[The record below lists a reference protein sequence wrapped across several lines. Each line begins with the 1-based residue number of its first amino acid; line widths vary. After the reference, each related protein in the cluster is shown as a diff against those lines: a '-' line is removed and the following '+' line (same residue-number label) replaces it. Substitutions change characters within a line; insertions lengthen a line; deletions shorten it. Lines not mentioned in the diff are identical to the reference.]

1 MELSLLNI
9 LKYIHVEKWVKSKKW
24 DDNYQIITMSEPEF

>member
-9 LKYIHVEKWVKSKKW
+9 LKNIHIETELKGKKR
-24 DDNYQIITMSEPEF
+24 DDNYQIITMNEPEF